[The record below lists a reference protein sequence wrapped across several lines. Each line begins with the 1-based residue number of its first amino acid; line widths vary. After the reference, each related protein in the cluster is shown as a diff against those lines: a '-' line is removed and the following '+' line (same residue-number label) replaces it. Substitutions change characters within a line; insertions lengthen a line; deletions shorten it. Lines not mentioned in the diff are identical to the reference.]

1 MTVLTA
7 IVGIL
12 LMGAG
17 ISCILTP
24 VATFMATGYLIGALF
39 LVYGIAG
46 LIKAFSRRSN
56 ILEILLS
63 LLAIAVGVMSFT
75 RPGTVERIDEMLLYL
90 IAFWLVIQG
99 LVTMMTALRIKEFK
113 LRWIPGMIM
122 GIITL
127 CLGLFSLIR
136 PLVLKVATGYMIG
149 FYFFDM
155 GLNMI
160 ILAFVAGGLKMELAR
175 IKEELKRDNMKQM
188 KMRQDDPYQRDPYQ
202 QDPYQQDPYQNDTP
216 KNTGGHIDSGF

>member
-7 IVGIL
+7 IIGIL

-24 VATFMATGYLIGALF
+24 VATFMATGYVIGALF

-46 LIKAFSRRSN
+46 LIKAFSRRSSV
-56 ILEILLS
+56 LEGLLS
-63 LLAIAVGVMSFT
+63 LLAIAVGVMAFT
-75 RPGTVERIDEMLLYL
+75 RPGTVETIDEMLLYL

-113 LRWIPGMIM
+113 MRWVPGMIM

-136 PLVLKVATGYMIG
+136 PLVLQVATGYLIG

-160 ILAFVAGGLKMELAR
+160 ILAFVSGGLKMELAR
-175 IKEELKRDNMKQM
+175 VKEELKRDNMKQM
-188 KMRQDDPYQRDPYQ
+188 KMRQQDPYQSDSYQSDPYQ
-202 QDPYQQDPYQNDTP
+202 QDPYQDDAP
-216 KNTGGHIDSGF
+216 KTNSNRVDSGF